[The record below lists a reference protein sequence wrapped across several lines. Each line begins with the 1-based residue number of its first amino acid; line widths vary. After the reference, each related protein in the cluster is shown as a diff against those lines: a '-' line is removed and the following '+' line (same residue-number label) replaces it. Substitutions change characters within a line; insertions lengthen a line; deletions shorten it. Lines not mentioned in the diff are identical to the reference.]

1 MQDGAVEKQ
10 NASLLK
16 YRFGTI
22 AEMQNHLHVVGLRT
36 LFFFRSQRAE
46 LTGGSPVVV
55 EFAIA
60 NSDQGSTLR
69 GSVLARVDA
78 PEGGGVWIEFPDARL
93 AKRLDQGAAALSR
106 RHSRR
111 LGCDYLVEVKHGRRP
126 FMGRMVDV
134 SLTGVRVVG
143 AVGLRTG
150 ATVEVR
156 IMGAEPPLPSALG
169 TSEVVRSDATGG
181 DVGLRF
187 IRNDTVARISS
198 GKLFQ
203 AVQEAW
209 TKALEL
215 SHPPLCCQDGLVL
228 EPPLPHMKA
237 RT

>member
-1 MQDGAVEKQ
+1 MEKQ
-10 NASLLK
+10 DASLLK

-22 AEMQNHLHVVGLRT
+22 AEMQTHLHVVGLRT
-36 LFFFRSQRAE
+36 LFFYRSQRAE
-46 LTGGSPVVV
+46 LTGGSPVLV

-60 NSDQGSTLR
+60 DSDQGSTLR

-78 PEGGGVWIEFPDARL
+78 PEGGGQPGVWIEFPDARL
-93 AKRLDQGAAALSR
+93 AKRLDQGAEALSR

-134 SLTGVRVVG
+134 SLTGVRVVA

-156 IMGAEPPLPSALG
+156 ILGAEPPLPTMLG

-187 IRNDTVARISS
+187 VRKDTVARIAS

-203 AVQEAW
+203 AAQQAW
-209 TKALEL
+209 VNAPEL
-215 SHPPLCCQDGLVL
+215 AHPPLCCQNGQVL

-237 RT
+237 RI